1 MAPKTSPPD
10 TTNFRKFQTGN
21 PVVRRL
27 IGRFYGNLREIVEP
41 LRPESFLDAGCG
53 EGETLERLK
62 PLLPR
67 RISAFDLNSDSVQF
81 TKMRHPEA
89 DVQRLNIF
97 ALPFQPDSFDVV
109 VCLEV
114 LEHLDNPKGALRE
127 LLRVS
132 RRDVIVSV
140 PHEPWFRLGSL
151 LRCKYLKNFGNHP
164 EHIQQFNPVSLRGMV
179 AEQADVVEV
188 RTSFPWILLH
198 CRKRRS
204 P

>member
-1 MAPKTSPPD
+1 MAPNTSPPD

-27 IGRFYGNLREIVEP
+27 IERFYRNLREIVEP
-41 LRPESFLDAGCG
+41 LKPESFLDAGCG

-67 RISAFDLNSDSVQF
+67 RVAAFDLNPESVQF
-81 TKMRHPEA
+81 TRERHPEA
-89 DVQRLNIF
+89 DVRRLNIF
-97 ALPFQPDSFDVV
+97 TLPFEPNSFDSV

-114 LEHLDNPKGALRE
+114 LEHLDNPKAALRE

-140 PHEPWFRLGSL
+140 PHEPWFRLGSM
-151 LRCKYLKNFGNHP
+151 LRLKYLKSFGNHP
-164 EHIQQFNPVSLRGMV
+164 EHIQQFNPTSLRAMV
-179 AEQADVVEV
+179 TEQADVVEV
-188 RTSFPWILLH
+188 RTSFPWVMLH
-198 CRKRRS
+198 CRKRAAR
-204 P
+204 